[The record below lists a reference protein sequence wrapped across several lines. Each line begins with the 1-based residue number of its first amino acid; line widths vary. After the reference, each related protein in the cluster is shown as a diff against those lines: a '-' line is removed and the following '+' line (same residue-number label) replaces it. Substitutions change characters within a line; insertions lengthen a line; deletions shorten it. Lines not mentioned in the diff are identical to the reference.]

1 MHITS
6 LIARRQ
12 LLSWLAASAAFP
24 AAVAKNKPTTATPM
38 ASALSGTAL
47 MNQLNAASDTPALA
61 EGAYGEAVVRAQ
73 VLLDR
78 LWFSAGEIDGTFGA
92 NMRRIVAAFQAAS
105 KLDPSGRMDEGTWK
119 ALTAKSPGPVLA
131 HYTITHQDAVGPF
144 IRLPP
149 DMLGRTRLNAL
160 DYTSLHEALG
170 EKFHCSPAWLR
181 AANPASAFRAGD
193 EIVVPALGGAKPA
206 SPATSLRID
215 KSERLLF
222 LLDKAAQPLAALS
235 ISIGSASDPLPIG
248 SQEIKTAVKN
258 PMFTVNPALLKGNHP
273 AGTRLTIAPGPNN
286 PVGLYWL
293 GLNKPHWGIH
303 GTPEPGR
310 IGQDETDGCIRL
322 TNWDVLRVVQ
332 AVRIGF
338 RVDVHA

>member
-1 MHITS
+1 MHITT

-12 LLSWLAASAAFP
+12 LLGWLAASAAFP
-24 AAVAKNKPTTATPM
+24 AAVAKTKPAAAAATAG
-38 ASALSGTAL
+38 ALGGAAL
-47 MNQLNAASDTPALA
+47 MRQLNAATDAPALA
-61 EGAYGEAVVRAQ
+61 EGDHGEAVVRAQ

-78 LWFSAGEIDGTFGA
+78 LWFSAGEIDGTFGT

-105 KLDPSGRMDEGTWK
+105 KLDPSGRLDESTWK
-119 ALTAKSPGPVLA
+119 ALTAKAPGPVLEN
-131 HYTITHQDAVGPF
+131 YTITHKDTVGPF

-160 DYTSLHEALG
+160 DYTTLHEALG

-181 AANPASAFRAGD
+181 AINPTSAFRAGD
-193 EIVVPALGGAKPA
+193 EIVVPALGGARPA
-206 SPATSLRID
+206 APATSLRID

-222 LLDKAAQPLAALS
+222 LLDKAGQPLAALS
-235 ISIGSASDPLPIG
+235 ISIGSASDPLPVG
-248 SQEIKTAVKN
+248 RQEIKSAVKN
-258 PMFTVNPALLKGNHP
+258 PMFAVTPAMLKGSPP
-273 AGTRLTIAPGPNN
+273 AGTRLVIAPGPNN

-332 AVRIGF
+332 AVKIGLV
-338 RVDVHA
+338 VDVQA